1 MDLRLQ
7 PFNFEQ
13 AVARAGLTTSGEPIG
28 RAGAAGAA
36 SATSKT
42 NAADKA
48 GAASFQTA
56 MSQALRTAS
65 DAQLD
70 SEGLAREVQLGNP
83 TVSLEQTMVASV
95 KSQLAFQSVLAV
107 RNRMV
112 QAYTEIMNMQV

>member
-28 RAGAAGAA
+28 RAGAAGAT
-36 SATSKT
+36 SATSKI

>member
-13 AVARAGLTTSGEPIG
+13 AVARAGLTTSGEPIN
-28 RAGAAGAA
+28 RAGTTGAA
-36 SATSKT
+36 SATGKT
-42 NAADKA
+42 IAADKA

-56 MSQALRTAS
+56 MSQALRAAS

-70 SEGLAREVQLGNP
+70 SEGQARELQLGNP

>member
-28 RAGAAGAA
+28 RTGAVGQ
-36 SATSKT
+36 
-42 NAADKA
+42 ADKA

-56 MSQALRTAS
+56 MSQALRAAS

-70 SEGLAREVQLGNP
+70 SEGQARELQLGNP

>member
-13 AVARAGLTTSGEPIG
+13 AVARAGLTTSGEPIS
-28 RAGAAGAA
+28 RAGAA
-36 SATSKT
+36 SA
-42 NAADKA
+42 ADKA
-48 GAASFQTA
+48 SATGFQAA
-56 MSQALRTAS
+56 MSQALRAAS

-70 SEGLAREVQLGNP
+70 SEGLAREEQLGSP

>member
-28 RAGAAGAA
+28 RAGAAGAT
-36 SATSKT
+36 SATSKI
-42 NAADKA
+42 NPADKA

>member
-13 AVARAGLTTSGEPIG
+13 AVARAGLTVRGEPI
-28 RAGAAGAA
+28 AAAA
-36 SATSKT
+36 AA
-42 NAADKA
+42 NPADKA
-48 GAASFQTA
+48 TAASFKTA
-56 MSQALRTAS
+56 MGQALRAAS

-70 SEGLAREVQLGNP
+70 SEGLARELQLGNP